1 MRKNT
6 ISKQQMSFLPVDTSN
21 THNITLSEFLTSQ
34 TSIVAPGDSKLIK
47 KLRPQDNV
55 PYYVTQFDRI
65 IADKQGRLRSVQME
79 IETHGKYLSTNDFDD
94 AVFLAIQN
102 LCLDRNNGEG
112 ERIIKTTNHEI
123 IRKMNLS
130 ANGKVYEKLEESLDK
145 LNTSTISSDYWID
158 HDTGKAIKES
168 LPFLAVYKRERD
180 ESRTITEET
189 DGVIRDVQVFY
200 KPVFQVGL
208 HEDYWRSLKDGEVL
222 IDLDALALFKS
233 KTKKNI
239 FRFLN
244 TVFSVN
250 RSITLKLRELADV
263 AGINPDTFSYES
275 KLKQRIK
282 SYLKDFEKEEVI
294 EKVQKED
301 YIKCFDENRAIYY
314 KVNLKA
320 GKLYDDLSERF
331 NCKPAHYDFFMKLR
345 EFKLPTRECIKI
357 IDSHIEGTD
366 EYIPGRE
373 FPHLEADINA
383 LRRILRVIPNEIEK
397 PQAWLRNCV
406 KQVPPWDHKSKLELI
421 DILEK
426 QKESLTAYQ
435 RSGKI
440 NLMNTQ
446 EYDQYTFLTQIA
458 SIASPVAKNFV
469 RTHKY
474 SDKIERLIR
483 VFTQLSSE
491 EQTPEF
497 IVHML
502 KNDDSRIW
510 REAIA
515 GSEHAQQKEI
525 NLKAK
530 SHSSSNTFIPDEI
543 VIIQDTNDQW
553 HDFRNGLVDKFTPQ
567 QIEALIEGFS
577 QIDCQPKD
585 AYDTATT
592 GLLARLNGDKAFANL
607 MNMIKQY
614 ES

>member
-1 MRKNT
+1 M
-6 ISKQQMSFLPVDTSN
+6 
-21 THNITLSEFLTSQ
+21 
-34 TSIVAPGDSKLIK
+34 
-47 KLRPQDNV
+47 
-55 PYYVTQFDRI
+55 
-65 IADKQGRLRSVQME
+65 RSVQME
-79 IETHGKYLSTNDFDD
+79 IETHGKYLATNDFDD

-112 ERIIKTTNHEI
+112 ERVIKTTNHEI
-123 IRKMNLS
+123 IRKMNLA

-168 LPFLAVYKRERD
+168 LPFLATYKRERD
-180 ESRTITEET
+180 ESRSITEEK
-189 DGVIRDVQVFY
+189 DGVVRDVQVFY

-208 HEDYWRSLKDGEVL
+208 HEDYWRSLKEGEVL

-250 RSITLKLRELADV
+250 RTITLKLRELAHV

-294 EKVQKED
+294 ESVQKDD
-301 YIKCFDENRAIYY
+301 YIKCFDENREIYY
-314 KVNLKA
+314 KVTLSA

-345 EFKLPTRECIKI
+345 EFRLPTRECIKI
-357 IDSHIEGTD
+357 IDSHIENT
-366 EYIPGRE
+366 EEWIEGRE
-373 FPHLEADINA
+373 FTHLEADINA
-383 LRRILRVIPNEIEK
+383 LRRILKVIPHEIDK

-406 KQVPPWDHKSKLELI
+406 KQVPAWDHSAKLELI

-426 QKESLTAYQ
+426 QHESLTAYQ

-446 EYDQYTFLTQIA
+446 EYDQYTFLTQTV
-458 SIASPVAKNFV
+458 SIAAPVAKNFV
-469 RTHKY
+469 RTHLY
-474 SDKIERLIR
+474 SDKIEKLIKI
-483 VFTQLSSE
+483 FSQLSSE
-491 EQTPEF
+491 EQGPEF

-510 REAIA
+510 REAIP
-515 GSEHAQQKEI
+515 GSEHAQQKTIDQEGRC
-525 NLKAK
+525 KQP
-530 SHSSSNTFIPDEI
+530 SSFMPDEI
-543 VIIQDTNDQW
+543 IIDDDDDLW
-553 HDFRNGLVDKFTPQ
+553 ADFRHGVADRFTPQ
-567 QIEALIEGFS
+567 QVEALIEGFAR
-577 QIDCQPKD
+577 IDYQPRD
-585 AYDTATT
+585 AFEAATT
-592 GLLARLNGDKAFANL
+592 GLICRLSGDKAFENL
-607 MNMIKQY
+607 MTMIQQY
-614 ES
+614 EEA